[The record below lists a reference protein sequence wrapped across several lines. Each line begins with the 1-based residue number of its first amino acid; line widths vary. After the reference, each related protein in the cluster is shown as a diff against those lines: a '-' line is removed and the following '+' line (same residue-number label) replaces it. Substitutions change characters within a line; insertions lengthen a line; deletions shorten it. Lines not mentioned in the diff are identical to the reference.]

1 MVATETTVHPAGG
14 RETATPLVTGNRR
27 ARVSNVIRPVII
39 FLVSRAVVVAATKGA
54 ALLPPKASVMH
65 LLGGWDGGWYLT
77 VAERGY
83 PSHVPIAT
91 GNPGQSDIAFFPL
104 FPLLTRGLHAIVP
117 VSMPWSALIL
127 STLFG
132 LTATV
137 ALWQLTCRLTSSDVA
152 DRVVL
157 LFCFFPGSI
166 VFTMFYAEGLM
177 LTLSILCLEALM
189 RRRWLLAGIFAGL
202 ATATRPNAIVLAI
215 CCAWAAAMAIRQ
227 RREWRSLVAVVL
239 APLGV
244 LAYFGYLWHRT
255 GSALVWF
262 RVESRGWGE
271 KVDFGVKTVDRLHMA
286 WSHPWA
292 NPNNVATS
300 LGLIFVLAAIPFVV
314 RARLPAVLVIFTAGI
329 ILLGVWSKTLGLRPR
344 FVLTAFPLFMALGM
358 RLRPTAQQ
366 LVVAGSAGMLALMMV
381 LVAHGVIVP

>member
-1 MVATETTVHPAGG
+1 
-14 RETATPLVTGNRR
+14 
-27 ARVSNVIRPVII
+27 
-39 FLVSRAVVVAATKGA
+39 
-54 ALLPPKASVMH
+54 
-65 LLGGWDGGWYLT
+65 
-77 VAERGY
+77 
-83 PSHVPIAT
+83 
-91 GNPGQSDIAFFPL
+91 
-104 FPLLTRGLHAIVP
+104 
-117 VSMPWSALIL
+117 
-127 STLFG
+127 
-132 LTATV
+132 
-137 ALWQLTCRLTSSDVA
+137 
-152 DRVVL
+152 
-157 LFCFFPGSI
+157 
-166 VFTMFYAEGLM
+166 
-177 LTLSILCLEALM
+177 M
-189 RRRWLLAGIFAGL
+189 RRRWLVAGIFAGL

-215 CCAWAAAMAIRQ
+215 CCAWAAAVAIRQ

-271 KVDFGVKTVDRLHMA
+271 RVDFGVKTVDRLHMA